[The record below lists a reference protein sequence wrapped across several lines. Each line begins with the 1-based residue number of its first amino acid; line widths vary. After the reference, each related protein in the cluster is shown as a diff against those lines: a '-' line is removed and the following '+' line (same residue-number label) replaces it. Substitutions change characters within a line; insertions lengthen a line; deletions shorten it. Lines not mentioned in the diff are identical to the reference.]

1 MLSTRDIK
9 NWLQAAIER
18 FNRLDAEKLLCPRI
32 DDRGNYIRAR
42 FGWGA
47 ASERAIAHRVGVYIE
62 QALGPEL
69 VQRERLSIDC
79 EYNRHLGAGKVHTI
93 PEALVRIVEEAKRN
107 AKPVSDDDSFYV
119 FSIAPDIIVHRR
131 GDDDLNVLVVEL
143 KKDSNPEI
151 PEYDQLKL
159 QCFTGKPPGYRYML
173 GAKVTAHDLV
183 EPADRELEVTA
194 WYQDGIEI
202 AEDEM

>member
-1 MLSTRDIK
+1 
-9 NWLQAAIER
+9 
-18 FNRLDAEKLLCPRI
+18 
-32 DDRGNYIRAR
+32 
-42 FGWGA
+42 
-47 ASERAIAHRVGVYIE
+47 
-62 QALGPEL
+62 
-69 VQRERLSIDC
+69 
-79 EYNRHLGAGKVHTI
+79 
-93 PEALVRIVEEAKRN
+93 
-107 AKPVSDDDSFYV
+107 VSDDDSFYV

-159 QCFTGKPPGYRYML
+159 QCFTGKPPGYRYIL